1 MRTTEIENSLDRL
14 VNLSILSAL
23 AVAADVFALCVL
35 SARPW
40 ERHQVLTLCL
50 SIVAFTIS
58 GTYRWI
64 TICTTLDQR
73 KQNRKRQKERRT
85 NHCNAL
91 QRFFWLRGWCF

>member
-1 MRTTEIENSLDRL
+1 MQGNAAWTTDWEEAYAHDREGKSLVGPVIL
-14 VNLSILSAL
+14 FILSAL
-23 AVAADVFALCVL
+23 MVAADIFALCAL

-85 NHCNAL
+85 GL
-91 QRFFWLRGWCF
+91 

>member
-1 MRTTEIENSLDRL
+1 MYAGKRRMDDRL
-14 VNLSILSAL
+14 GGSLCARQRRKNPWLVRFILSAL
-23 AVAADVFALCVL
+23 VVAADVFALCAL

-85 NHCNAL
+85 G
-91 QRFFWLRGWCF
+91 Q

>member
-1 MRTTEIENSLDRL
+1 MRTTEKEKSLVGPVIL
-14 VNLSILSAL
+14 FILSAL
-23 AVAADVFALCVL
+23 VVAADVFALCAL

-58 GTYRWI
+58 GTYR
-64 TICTTLDQR
+64 ICTTLDQR

-85 NHCNAL
+85 N
-91 QRFFWLRGWCF
+91 Q

>member
-1 MRTTEIENSLDRL
+1 MQGNAAWKTDWEEAYAHDREGKIPGW
-14 VNLSILSAL
+14 SGDSFFILSAL
-23 AVAADVFALCVL
+23 VVAADVFALCAL

-85 NHCNAL
+85 N
-91 QRFFWLRGWCF
+91 Q

>member
-1 MRTTEIENSLDRL
+1 MRTTEKEKSLVGPVIL
-14 VNLSILSAL
+14 FILSAL
-23 AVAADVFALCVL
+23 VVAADVFALCAL

-73 KQNRKRQKERRT
+73 KQNRTRQKERRT
-85 NHCNAL
+85 NQLKAL